1 MPNIYGWLHT
11 SSSEQDPRSVIHP
24 FFVKVFLISWSMGP
38 HWFNLKAD
46 PEKYGSCDLKELFV
60 INVAH
65 QLYEKK
71 LIIKT
76 CHSSYAIII
85 LLKKRKID
93 ILAAQN
99 IEDKLFK
106 REKK

>member
-1 MPNIYGWLHT
+1 
-11 SSSEQDPRSVIHP
+11 
-24 FFVKVFLISWSMGP
+24 MGP
-38 HWFNLKAD
+38 HWCNLKAD

-65 QLYEKK
+65 QLNEEKK

-99 IEDKLFK
+99 IEDKLYK